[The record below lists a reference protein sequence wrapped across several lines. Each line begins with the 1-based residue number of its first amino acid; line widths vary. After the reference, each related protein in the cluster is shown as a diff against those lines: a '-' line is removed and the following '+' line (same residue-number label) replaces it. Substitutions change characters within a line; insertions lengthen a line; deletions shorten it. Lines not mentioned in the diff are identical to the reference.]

1 MPGDAVQGND
11 GQPVAIVGAGGHG
24 RVILDAVRSAGGR
37 VLGFLDD
44 GPSMQGRE
52 ISGVRVLGGLERA
65 SSLARD
71 EGAAFI
77 VGIGDNVVR
86 GRVIRQLLEWGLPLA
101 SAVHARAV
109 VAPDVVVGAGVVVM
123 PGAVVNT
130 GSSLGLGVVVNTSA
144 SLDHDNELMEGA
156 HAMPG
161 ATLAGAVVLGR
172 YATVGSGAVV
182 LPGVRIGDNAY
193 VGAGAVAR
201 EDVMPDTVVV
211 GVPARFLKRQESLPF

>member
-1 MPGDAVQGND
+1 MPGNAVQGNV
-11 GQPVAIVGAGGHG
+11 GRPVAIVGAGGHG

-44 GPSMQGRE
+44 SPLMRGRE
-52 ISGVRVLGGLERA
+52 VSGARVLGGLELA
-65 SSLARD
+65 QSLARD

-77 VGIGDNVVR
+77 VGIGDNIVR
-86 GRVIRQLLEWGLPLA
+86 GRVIRRLLEWGLPLT
-101 SAVHARAV
+101 SAIHARAV
-109 VAPDVVVGAGVVVM
+109 VAPDVVVGLGVVVM

-130 GSSLGLGVVVNTSA
+130 GSSLGMGAVVNTSA

-161 ATLAGAVVLGR
+161 ATLAGAVIVGR

-182 LPGVRIGDNAY
+182 LPGVRIGDNAH

-201 EDVMPDTVVV
+201 KDVMPDTVVV
-211 GVPARFLKRQESLPF
+211 GVPARFLRQQEPLPF